1 MKAIILS
8 AGKGTRMKSNIS
20 KLMHKV
26 NGIPMIE
33 KVNNILSS
41 ANIEKKVYILGYL
54 KETILEYFDNNI
66 EWIHQD
72 EQLGTAHA
80 IMIAKDNILKDD
92 EDIFVCN
99 GDGPLIKSETIIEM
113 QNIFKEKNLDCLVL
127 SCKLDNPYGY
137 GRLLFENN
145 KLINI
150 VEEKETTEEQK
161 NINIVNAGVYIFKRK
176 ILLEILDKFNNNNI
190 KGEYYLTDAIKL
202 INDINGKV
210 DTYTIYDKSEMEGVN
225 SKEQL
230 AYASKI
236 LRNRKNNQLM
246 EDGVVLI
253 DPDNTYIEEYVNI
266 GKETVIYPNVYIQGN
281 TNIGED
287 CIIYSNTRIVN
298 SNIYNNVNID
308 SSLIE
313 ESIIEEG
320 TSIGPFAHL
329 RPYSH
334 LKKNVHIG
342 NFVEI
347 KKSILSDGVK
357 CGHLTYIGDT
367 EIGKHTNI
375 GAGTITC
382 NYDGIKKH
390 KSIIGEESFIGSNS
404 IIVSP
409 VNIGNKAFTA
419 AGSVITK
426 DVPDNSI
433 AFGRSKQINKNDWN
447 K

>member
-92 EDIFVCN
+92 EDIFICN

-113 QNIFKEKNLDCLVL
+113 KNIFKEKNLDCLVL

-145 KLINI
+145 KLIDI

>member
-113 QNIFKEKNLDCLVL
+113 KNIFKEKNLDCLVL

-145 KLINI
+145 KLIDI

-176 ILLEILDKFNNNNI
+176 ILLEILDKFDNNNI